1 MISNISE
8 SELIEQLEKKGNYK
22 ISKRLEPQESY
33 NEDDGSEKKI
43 AIFLDVETTGK
54 EIAEDEIIELGMVAF
69 EYNPDSGK
77 IFKILNNFNELEE
90 PNVPISPEASE
101 VNGITM
107 EMVRGHKI
115 EDNKVED
122 FISKAVLIISHNA
135 LFDRQFV
142 EKRFSC
148 FVQKNW
154 ACSINDVSWKENGFN
169 NRSLEFLAYKFD
181 YFFDAHRAYMDC
193 LASIHL
199 LSKRLPK
206 FDSPVLKDL
215 IVNAR
220 QSTNRI
226 STKGIH
232 ISYKDKLKARYYKWN
247 PKDVLW
253 YFDAK
258 ESETEGELQWLKDE
272 FDFDGS
278 VIATFNA
285 TTRYSNRV

>member
-1 MISNISE
+1 MITNISE
-8 SELIEQLEKKGNYK
+8 TELIDQLEKTGNYK
-22 ISKRLEPQESY
+22 ISKKLEPQESY

-54 EIAEDEIIELGMVAF
+54 ETMEDEIIELGMVAF
-69 EYNPDSGK
+69 EYSPESGK

-107 EMVRGHKI
+107 EMVKGHKI
-115 EDNKVED
+115 EDDKVEE
-122 FISKAVLIISHNA
+122 FISKAVIIISHNA

-181 YFFDAHRAYMDC
+181 YFFDAHRAYIDC

-199 LSKRLPK
+199 LSKTLPK
-206 FDSPVLKDL
+206 YENLALQDL

-220 QSTNRI
+220 QTTNRI

-232 ISYKDKLKARYYKWN
+232 ISYKDKLKARNYKWN

-258 ESETEGELQWLKDE
+258 ESETESELQWLKDE
-272 FDFDGS
+272 FDYDGS
-278 VIATFNA
+278 VMASFNA
-285 TTRYSNRV
+285 TSRYSNRI

>member
-1 MISNISE
+1 MITNISE
-8 SELIEQLEKKGNYK
+8 SELIDQLEQTGNYK
-22 ISKRLEPQESY
+22 ISKKLEPQESY
-33 NEDDGSEKKI
+33 NKDDGSEKKI

-54 EIAEDEIIELGMVAF
+54 ETIEDEIIELGMVAF
-69 EYNPDSGK
+69 EYSPESGK
-77 IFKILNNFNELEE
+77 VFKILNNFNELEE

-107 EMVRGHKI
+107 EMVKGHKI
-115 EDNKVED
+115 EDDKVED

-148 FVQKNW
+148 FIQKNW

-199 LSKRLPK
+199 LSKKLPK
-206 FDSPVLKDL
+206 FDSPVLQDL
-215 IVNAR
+215 ICLLYTSPSPR
-220 QSTNRI
+220 DS
-226 STKGIH
+226 
-232 ISYKDKLKARYYKWN
+232 
-247 PKDVLW
+247 
-253 YFDAK
+253 
-258 ESETEGELQWLKDE
+258 
-272 FDFDGS
+272 
-278 VIATFNA
+278 
-285 TTRYSNRV
+285 

>member
-22 ISKRLEPQESY
+22 ISKRLKPQESY

-90 PNVPISPEASE
+90 PNVRISPEASE

-107 EMVRGHKI
+107 EMVRGRKI
-115 EDNKVED
+115 EDDKVED

-169 NRSLEFLAYKFD
+169 NRY
-181 YFFDAHRAYMDC
+181 
-193 LASIHL
+193 
-199 LSKRLPK
+199 
-206 FDSPVLKDL
+206 
-215 IVNAR
+215 
-220 QSTNRI
+220 
-226 STKGIH
+226 
-232 ISYKDKLKARYYKWN
+232 
-247 PKDVLW
+247 
-253 YFDAK
+253 
-258 ESETEGELQWLKDE
+258 
-272 FDFDGS
+272 
-278 VIATFNA
+278 
-285 TTRYSNRV
+285 

>member
-1 MISNISE
+1 MSNIPE
-8 SELIEQLEKKGNYK
+8 SEIIEQLEKSGSYK

-54 EIAEDEIIELGMVAF
+54 EISDDEIIELGMVAF
-69 EYNPDSGK
+69 EYNPESGK

-107 EMVRGHKI
+107 EMVKGHKI
-115 EDNKVED
+115 EDDKVAE

-135 LFDRQFV
+135 RFDRQFV

-148 FVQKNW
+148 FIQKNW
-154 ACSINDVSWKENGFN
+154 ACSINDVSWKEAGFN
-169 NRSLEFLAYKFD
+169 NRSLEFLAYKFG

-199 LSKRLPK
+199 LSQELPK
-206 FDSPVLKDL
+206 LDSLVLQDL
-215 IVNAR
+215 ITNAR
-220 QSTNRI
+220 QTTNRI

-232 ISYKDKLKARYYKWN
+232 ISYKDKLKARNYKWN

-253 YFDAK
+253 YFDVK
-258 ESETEGELQWLKDE
+258 ESETKSELEWLKDE
-272 FDFDGS
+272 FDYDGTI
-278 VIATFNA
+278 IATFNA
-285 TTRYSNRV
+285 TARYSNRV